1 MKKKVF
7 AVIALFMCVFLCAGC
22 ADKGIQGSWEL
33 YGEVESDGDMTKM
46 IFKRSK

>member
-1 MKKKVF
+1 MDEGRVVGCREVHFGVF
-7 AVIALFMCVFLCAGC
+7 